1 MSAARH
7 SSIAIDRAYD
17 LRVLAA
23 IPPTLGLFSPGA
35 IETQLRQMTTERRAL
50 CFTIMS
56 PVRKRALHGETADH
70 AIATILICLHVAPEL
85 ASHGASALN
94 RIMTRAAESDAE
106 PVHELAA
113 PLDRAGFYRE
123 AVYAEADVSV
133 TLTTHA
139 PVELPPET
147 RAAVAVATQGASVDV
162 VTTVSIT
169 RGRPQLAAKLQAERS
184 ARSTLH

>member
-7 SSIAIDRAYD
+7 SSLAIDRAYD

-35 IETQLRQMTTERRAL
+35 IEAQLRQMTAERRAL

-56 PVRKRALHGETADH
+56 PVRKQPLHGETADH

-94 RIMTRAAESDAE
+94 RIMTRAAESGAE

-113 PLDRAGFYRE
+113 PLDSAVLYRE
-123 AVYAEADVSV
+123 AVYADADVSV
-133 TLTTHA
+133 ALTTHT
-139 PVELPPET
+139 PVELPAET
-147 RAAVAVATQGASVDV
+147 RAAVAVATQGAPVDV
-162 VTTVSIT
+162 VTTISIT
-169 RGRPQLAAKLQAERS
+169 PWRPQLAAKPQAERT
-184 ARSTLH
+184 ARFTLH